1 MEYLTDKQ
9 MRYEKPIKNAY
20 TKRNNAFEKFLHQ
33 SGQNNNSVKYGNG
46 RELNVY
52 YSPGTNKVIVQT

>member
-9 MRYEKPIKNAY
+9 MKYEKPLKNAY
-20 TKRNNAFEKFLHQ
+20 SKENNAFAKFLHQ
-33 SGQNNNSVKYGNG
+33 SGQNSTSVKYGNG

-52 YSPGTNKVIVQT
+52 YSPRTNKVIVQT